1 MGPTLGTMNPL
12 PPLQPSDP
20 GALTDDDLTRVVHA
34 FYERVRG
41 DAQLGPVFAGAVADW
56 PEHLATL
63 SAFWSSVMLQRG
75 TYKGNPMRVHRL
87 LGPELVTPARF
98 SRWLELWRE
107 TTNDLLTPEAAAR
120 LQEKASRMAVNLGQ
134 AVDAAPTPYRSTP
147 VFDEHTLPA
156 GLRREHRTK
165 AGTWGVIRVLEGQLL
180 FRVLA
185 PLAEHELGPN
195 RPGLVLPEQPHL
207 VEPKGAMRMQ
217 VDFYDRL
224 PRL

>member
-1 MGPTLGTMNPL
+1 MNHPPARPPTE
-12 PPLQPSDP
+12 P

-34 FYERVRG
+34 FYERVRD

-63 SAFWSSVMLQRG
+63 SSFWSSVMLQSG
-75 TYKGNPMRVHRL
+75 TYKGNPMRVHSL

-98 SRWLELWRE
+98 ARWLELWGE
-107 TTNDLLTPEAAAR
+107 TTGELLAPEAALR
-120 LQEKASRMAVNLGQ
+120 LQEKAARMAVNLRQ
-134 AVDAAPTPYRSTP
+134 AVEAAPTPYRSTP
-147 VFDEHTLPA
+147 EFDEHTLPR
-156 GLRREHRTK
+156 GLRQEHRTK
-165 AGTWGVIRVLEGQLL
+165 AGTWGVIRVLAGRLQL
-180 FRVLA
+180 RVLE
-185 PLAEHELGPN
+185 PLAEHTLEPG

-207 VEPKGAMRMQ
+207 VAPLGPMRMQ